1 MMDGS
6 EEGKVRI
13 SQRFSEKC
21 IPLLPA
27 VILVFCILQPL
38 LDVAGFWQDY
48 YQIGNTVTLVMR
60 MLLLAG
66 SVGLGFL
73 LSDRKKYYLLL
84 FAVLAVL
91 TLLHVAA
98 NLPGGY
104 ESPTEDVLNL
114 FRIYLMPM
122 TVFCLITFLRRG
134 GEPAFRALKTGLFA
148 NFLIIAGVELL
159 SVLTR
164 TDPKTYTD
172 DQIGVFGWFL
182 WGNCQSAI
190 LSMLSPLVI
199 CWGLN
204 RWRKK
209 LLPIAL
215 LTAMAEAVL
224 YFFGS
229 RLSFGAMV
237 AAGCGMSACLLLV
250 DRFRWKQAL
259 TIFLVT
265 AIFACAF
272 PVSPLAS
279 RMRAVE
285 ARFTEKDQ
293 MIHARETAPSS
304 TESTGEQEDLSEIK
318 PENREQMAWIYKNY
332 FAGVVKRFGL
342 RRVMEKYN
350 YTTDVEILG
359 NDRLHK
365 LYFCEMVMEDS
376 SFLCHL
382 FGVSLADLRVFMPN
396 GIYNEKTDSWEDGF
410 ANYDVE
416 NDFHGVYFL
425 LGWVGLGLMIAFLL
439 YFGIRVLGGILRERK
454 ACFTVELAAFLGAY
468 GLGLIHAWFTVSVL
482 RRNNAS
488 VYLAI
493 VLAGL
498 WYLTRKN
505 PGLREKGAAHGA
517 SESCKARI

>member
-1 MMDGS
+1 M
-6 EEGKVRI
+6 RI
-13 SQRFSEKC
+13 SQRLREKC
-21 IPLLPA
+21 IPLLP
-27 VILVFCILQPL
+27 VLILIFCVLQPL

-48 YQIGNTVTLVMR
+48 FQIGNTVTLVMR
-60 MLLLAG
+60 MALLVG

-73 LSDRKKYYLLL
+73 LSDRKRYYVLL
-84 FAVLAVL
+84 FAVLAGL
-91 TLLHVAA
+91 TSLHVAA

-104 ESPTEDVLNL
+104 EAPAEDILNL

-122 TVFCLITFLRRG
+122 TAFCLITFLRKG
-134 GEPAFRALKTGLFA
+134 GEPVFRALKTGLFA

-159 SVLTR
+159 SVLTG

-190 LSMLSPLVI
+190 LSMLAPLVI
-199 CWGLN
+199 CWALN
-204 RWRKK
+204 RWREK

-215 LTAMAEAVL
+215 LSALADAVL

-237 AAGCGMSACLLLV
+237 AAGLGMGVCLLIA
-250 DRFRWKQAL
+250 DRSRWKQAL
-259 TIFLVT
+259 AIFLVT
-265 AIFACAF
+265 AIFTCAF
-272 PVSPLAS
+272 PLSPLAR
-279 RMRAVE
+279 RMRAVDR
-285 ARFTEKDQ
+285 RFAEKDQ
-293 MIHARETAPSS
+293 IIHARETAVPSS
-304 TESTGEQEDLSEIK
+304 ADSAEVGEEDLSDLPAED
-318 PENREQMAWIYKNY
+318 REQMAWIYKNY

-365 LYFCEMVMEDS
+365 LYFCEMAMEDS
-376 SFLCHL
+376 PFLCHL
-382 FGVSLADLRVFMPN
+382 FGLSLADIRVFMPN
-396 GIYNEKTDSWEDGF
+396 GIYNEKTDTWEDGY

-439 YFGIRVLGGILRERK
+439 YFGIRVLGYILRERK

-517 SESCKARI
+517 SESC